1 MPIFWFSS
9 GIFFS
14 SWWRKGHEPSR
25 AQLKIVQLEPWLE
38 PARLGFIT
46 IIYLLCNPDISHLI
60 TYSTLSG
67 NCDSTSFFR
76 RRSKKGLKTLC
87 NRRIIKIVSSSF
99 NSTFSPWKNINQIKA
114 SLLFNNLYSQIIQK
128 QFRNWI
134 WIIGTIFRVFR
145 PSFRVWDH
153 SFKTSDNFHD
163 FWPLHPYHW
172 HSSKMLM
179 KGFFYPYVLW
189 PFDKKLIS

>member
-1 MPIFWFSS
+1 MNHCFI
-9 GIFFS
+9 I
-14 SWWRKGHEPSR
+14 
-25 AQLKIVQLEPWLE
+25 LKT
-38 PARLGFIT
+38 IT
-46 IIYLLCNPDISHLI
+46 STYFIIYLLCNPDISHLI

-67 NCDSTSFFR
+67 NWDSTSFFR

-87 NRRIIKIVSSSF
+87 KRRIIKIVSSSF

-128 QFRNWI
+128 QFKNWI

-153 SFKTSDNFHD
+153 SFKTSDNFRD

-179 KGFFYPYVLW
+179 KGIFDPYVLW
-189 PFDKKLIS
+189 PFNHRHMGIPPHPKICWRLKWMLMVHSAWNGQ

>member
-1 MPIFWFSS
+1 MEIWNNRALELFSYPIPISCCLS
-9 GIFFS
+9 QRGLAINLVS
-14 SWWRKGHEPSR
+14 QNEP
-25 AQLKIVQLEPWLE
+25 LFYNFENNYNY
-38 PARLGFIT
+38 F

-87 NRRIIKIVSSSF
+87 KRRIIKIVSSSF

-134 WIIGTIFRVFR
+134 WIIGTTFRVFR

-163 FWPLHPYHW
+163 FWPLHPYHR
-172 HSSKMLM
+172 HSS
-179 KGFFYPYVLW
+179 
-189 PFDKKLIS
+189 